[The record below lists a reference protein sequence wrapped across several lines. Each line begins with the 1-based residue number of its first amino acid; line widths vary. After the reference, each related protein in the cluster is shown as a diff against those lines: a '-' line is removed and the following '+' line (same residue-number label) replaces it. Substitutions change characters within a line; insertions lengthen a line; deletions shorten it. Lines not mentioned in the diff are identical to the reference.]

1 MQIDELVNIQ
11 IEEFK
16 SKEFTNENFRSTFG
30 SSNDARN
37 VVVCEVVAAIELV
50 SVSWAPSPQAD
61 LHESDESDVQLDC
74 TQGVRARE
82 MLGDA
87 EKTPKNP
94 DKIKAELPVQAP
106 KLELKG
112 LEKEKI

>member
-1 MQIDELVNIQ
+1 MDELANIHDEKF
-11 IEEFK
+11 ISE
-16 SKEFTNENFRSTFG
+16 EFTNENFRSTFG

-37 VVVCEVVAAIELV
+37 AVVCEVVAAIELV
-50 SVSWAPSPQAD
+50 RVSWAPSPQAD

-87 EKTPKNP
+87 EKIPKIP
-94 DKIKAELPVQAP
+94 DKIKVELPVQAP
-106 KLELKG
+106 KLELTG
-112 LEKEKI
+112 LKNEKI